1 MGLSYVISGGESF
14 WWGHKNKPEW
24 LTQKYYRELILGP
37 VSLTCRSCCR
47 ASTNCISSYSHP
59 QLT

>member
-1 MGLSYVISGGESF
+1 
-14 WWGHKNKPEW
+14 
-24 LTQKYYRELILGP
+24 LILGP

-47 ASTNCISSYSHP
+47 ASTNCISSDSHP